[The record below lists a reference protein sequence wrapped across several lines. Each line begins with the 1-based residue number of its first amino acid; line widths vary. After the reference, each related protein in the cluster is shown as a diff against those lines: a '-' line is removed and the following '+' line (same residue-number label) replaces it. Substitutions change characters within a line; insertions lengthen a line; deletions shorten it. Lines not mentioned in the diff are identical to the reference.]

1 MPAALPPR
9 PPPPPAGVS
18 LKTILLMLVLLL
30 GAGGYLW
37 FTHRPPPPSPPAA
50 LPLVQTLGAYRM
62 ELSPV
67 PYPLLTGH
75 SATLNLT
82 LTFQGQPVRGA
93 VVHGSAHK
101 PVFSP
106 PLEIP
111 FREFR
116 DGEYTAEL
124 LPDQPGS
131 WNLNLSF
138 MQEGTRRTASFGL
151 QARD

>member
-9 PPPPPAGVS
+9 SSPPSATVS
-18 LKTILLMLVLLL
+18 LKTLLL
-30 GAGGYLW
+30 VFLLLAGGGAYVWL
-37 FTHRPPPPSPPAA
+37 THRPPSPPPTPA
-50 LPLVQTLGAYRM
+50 LPLVQELGAYRL
-62 ELSPV
+62 ELTPV

-75 SATLNLT
+75 SATLNFRLT
-82 LTFQGQPVRGA
+82 YQGQPLRGA

-106 PLEIP
+106 PVEIS

-116 DGEYTAEL
+116 DGEYTADL
-124 LPDQPGS
+124 NPDQPGP
-131 WNLNLSF
+131 WDLHLSY